1 MRKNLPVTGREYIV
15 PPGTILVSST
25 DLKSRITHCNRA
37 FVEVSGYEAEELLG
51 QPHNMIRHPDMPQEG
66 FRDLWD
72 TIDAGKPWTALV
84 KNRRKNGDHY
94 WVRANVTPIM
104 DGERITGYLSVRTIP
119 SREEVAATEPL
130 YAAMREAEIAG
141 NLQWRLEGGFLYPKG
156 SRGELL
162 QAWRWCVERQRAA
175 WYLLLVLLPLAI
187 AQSAG
192 VWLAAGIGGAAAL
205 VLAHLARVREQ
216 APLERA
222 IGIANRLAAGDLSQR
237 VLASRDDLEGR
248 MLRAL
253 NQVGVNLFA
262 TISDARAELQSM
274 MTAAS
279 EIARGNEDLSAR
291 TENTAS
297 NLEETAAAMHQLASS
312 ARNSAETVQRCADNT
327 SRTLQSVRAGADSV
341 QAMGQAME
349 IIAESS
355 GRISGM
361 VDLINQIT
369 FQTNL
374 LALNAAVEAARAG
387 DSGRGFA
394 VVAGEVRSLASRTAT
409 ASNEIRDLVRAATE
423 SIEAGSDRANRAGS
437 AMQEVRGTIDENS
450 QLVSSILTVVDEEM
464 NGIAQVNEAV
474 TQIDQL
480 TQQNAAMVEELAAAA
495 QALREQCGAVMESMS
510 VFRLKPVA

>member
-1 MRKNLPVTGREYIV
+1 
-15 PPGTILVSST
+15 
-25 DLKSRITHCNRA
+25 
-37 FVEVSGYEAEELLG
+37 
-51 QPHNMIRHPDMPQEG
+51 
-66 FRDLWD
+66 
-72 TIDAGKPWTALV
+72 
-84 KNRRKNGDHY
+84 
-94 WVRANVTPIM
+94 
-104 DGERITGYLSVRTIP
+104 
-119 SREEVAATEPL
+119 
-130 YAAMREAEIAG
+130 
-141 NLQWRLEGGFLYPKG
+141 
-156 SRGELL
+156 
-162 QAWRWCVERQRAA
+162 
-175 WYLLLVLLPLAI
+175 
-187 AQSAG
+187 
-192 VWLAAGIGGAAAL
+192 
-205 VLAHLARVREQ
+205 REQ

-222 IGIANRLAAGDLSQR
+222 IFIANRLAAGDLNQR

-274 MTAAS
+274 LTAAS
-279 EIARGNEDLSAR
+279 EIAKGNEDLSAR

-312 ARNSAETVQRCADNT
+312 ARNSAETVQRCANNT
-327 SRTLQSVRAGADSV
+327 GRTLQSVRAGADSV

-423 SIEAGSDRANRAGS
+423 SIEAGSDRANRAGA
-437 AMQEVRGTIDENS
+437 AMQEVHGTIDENN

-495 QALREQCGAVMESMS
+495 QSLREQCGAVMESMS